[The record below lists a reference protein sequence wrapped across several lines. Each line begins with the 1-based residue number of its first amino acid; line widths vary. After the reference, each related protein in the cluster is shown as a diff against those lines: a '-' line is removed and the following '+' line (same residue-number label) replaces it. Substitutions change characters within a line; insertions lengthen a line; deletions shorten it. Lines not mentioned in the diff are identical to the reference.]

1 MYNDTMTYC
10 GPKVFGADPANIKWT
25 VVRGDTAKLRVEF
38 LEDDE
43 ITYFDI
49 SGWEFLSSTYDFRG
63 DVVDPLTVEVGEGFV
78 DIIASSAITA
88 EWGSGFTK
96 LVAELAFD
104 LQVTLDDNTVW
115 TPVVGTISVIGDV
128 TGVL

>member
-1 MYNDTMTYC
+1 MYNNSMAYC
-10 GPKVFGADPANIKWT
+10 GPEVFGADPANIKWT
-25 VVRGDTAKLRVEF
+25 VVRGDTAKIRVEF

-43 ITYFDI
+43 STYFDI
-49 SGWEFLSSTYDFRG
+49 DEWEFAASTYDFRG
-63 DVVDPLTVEVGEGFV
+63 DVVDQLTVQPGNGYV
-78 DIIASSAITA
+78 DIIAPASVTA
-88 EWGSGFTK
+88 EWGTGFTK

-104 LQVTLDDNTVW
+104 LEVTQPDGTVW